1 MNSSEPAGWSVSE
14 YKFITGDN
22 DDDDTSSSSSGYSS
36 DEQFLSLSKVHKN
49 KQKYKKILTEEDL
62 LPE

>member
-22 DDDDTSSSSSGYSS
+22 DDDTSSSSSGYSS
-36 DEQFLSLSKVHKN
+36 DEQLLSLSKVHKN